1 MVKLKHLLGHHFYKK
16 LNNNLKHNF
25 RIIRTNIMRLNKT
38 VKALAIALP
47 ILALSACSSNS
58 ATEEESNVATNAQE
72 SSVTTNTNESEV
84 QVTAAQRAAEIEDQQ
99 NQELEKLRAEHI
111 VYFDFDTSAVSS
123 EFSAILDAHAKF
135 LNDTNT
141 NVLVE
146 GHADER
152 GTPEYNIALGERR
165 AKAVVTY
172 LENMGVSSSQLSVVS
187 YGEEKPM
194 IKDRSESAL
203 AKNRRAVLVY

>member
-1 MVKLKHLLGHHFYKK
+1 
-16 LNNNLKHNF
+16 
-25 RIIRTNIMRLNKT
+25 MRLNKT

-47 ILALSACSSNS
+47 MMALAACSSNS
-58 ATEEESNVATNAQE
+58 ETDEQSQVDTNAQTQI
-72 SSVTTNTNESEV
+72 STTEQDNV
-84 QVTAAQRAAEIEDQQ
+84 QVTAAQRAAEIEEQKR
-99 NQELEKLRAEHI
+99 QEIERLRSEHI
-111 VYFDFDTSAVSS
+111 VYFDFDKSSVSG

-135 LNDTNT
+135 LNENSSVS
-141 NVLVE
+141 VLVE

-172 LENMGVSSSQLSVVS
+172 LENMGVAASQLTVVS

-194 IKDRSESAL
+194 VKDRSESAF

>member
-1 MVKLKHLLGHHFYKK
+1 
-16 LNNNLKHNF
+16 
-25 RIIRTNIMRLNKT
+25 MRLNKT

-58 ATEEESNVATNAQE
+58 ETDEQSNLATNAQE
-72 SSVTTNTNESEV
+72 SSVIENNTADV
-84 QVTAAQRAAEIEDQQ
+84 QVSAVQRAAEIEEQQ
-99 NQELEKLRAEHI
+99 RQALEKLRAEHI
-111 VYFDFDTSAVSS
+111 VYFDFDTSTVST

-135 LNDTNT
+135 LNKSSSMK
-141 NVLVE
+141 VLVE

-172 LENMGVSSSQLSVVS
+172 LENMGVSSAQLSVVS

-194 IKDRSESAL
+194 IKDRSDNAF

>member
-1 MVKLKHLLGHHFYKK
+1 
-16 LNNNLKHNF
+16 
-25 RIIRTNIMRLNKT
+25 MRLNKT

-47 ILALSACSSNS
+47 MMALAACSSNS
-58 ATEEESNVATNAQE
+58 ETDEQSQVDTNAQTQT
-72 SSVTTNTNESEV
+72 STTEQDNV
-84 QVTAAQRAAEIEDQQ
+84 QVTAAQRAAEIEEQKR
-99 NQELEKLRAEHI
+99 QEIERLRSEHI
-111 VYFDFDTSAVSS
+111 VYFDFDKSSVSG

-135 LNDTNT
+135 LNENSSVS
-141 NVLVE
+141 VLVE

-165 AKAVVTY
+165 AKSVVTY
-172 LENMGVSSSQLSVVS
+172 LENMGVAASQLTVVS

-194 IKDRSESAL
+194 VKDRSESAF